1 MPKIPRIVSQERPTT
16 VPGMRVS
23 PESMTQETRAI
34 GQFAQTVAQVGG
46 AISQVGI
53 AFQNKLTDAEITSQ
67 YNLSKGKYKEELE
80 LLREKQVIDRKTD
93 WEDVKKDADEYKKGI
108 NVKTDAILKQPKA
121 RQAFDVFKKEY
132 DLSFDKES
140 FNRTNSNRVAA
151 VKAQTTSS
159 MKLAI
164 QLRDP
169 DMAREAMEGAIES
182 GAYDAKAGSS
192 NLELALIAIED
203 GIDEDNY
210 QDVWKVAREAPDKD
224 TADTIIRGAELS
236 AEQEKSLLSTSN
248 SHFLG
253 LEAKAAKE
261 EEEAKETDRA
271 SLWDKE
277 KEGTLTYGDIEAT
290 GLEQGEK
297 RREADRL
304 DRRNKA
310 LADGK
315 VDPYTVQNDAIYG
328 NMSELVS
335 LHPEATSD
343 RKIWDL
349 HGEGLS
355 TDNCKLLVK
364 EWKSKTED
372 PVKAQA
378 AKRAHSSLKSMKSA
392 GIFGEDEEAEITWGK
407 KANALDNYL
416 SDNPDASNEDI
427 TTYLEGLVSEE
438 KSNYFGEILDA
449 YWNQLTFGLVGGIN
463 EVFPKKTTE
472 YEKTATNPET
482 GDKMGWDGEK
492 WQKID

>member
-182 GAYDAKAGSS
+182 GAYDAKAGAS

-253 LEAKAAKE
+253 LEAKATKE
-261 EEEAKETDRA
+261 LEDKKESDRSNLLPKLRDGSLVPADIYTSDLEER
-271 SLWDKE
+271 E
-277 KEGTLTYGDIEAT
+277 KLQWFGWMDS
-290 GLEQGEK
+290 K
-297 RREADRL
+297 
-304 DRRNKA
+304 NKA
-310 LADGK
+310 VAAGK
-315 VDPYTVQNDAIYG
+315 VDPLTQTNDAVYG
-328 NMSELVS
+328 NMSERINLY
-335 LHPEATSD
+335 PETIKKAD
-343 RKIWDL
+343 IWAL
-349 HGEGLS
+349 HGKGLS
-355 TDNCKLLVK
+355 TSDCEKLTK
-364 EWKSKTED
+364 AHEGNEKDS
-372 PVKAQA
+372 VKAQA
-378 AKRAHSSLKSMKSA
+378 AKRAHASLKSLKGA
-392 GIFGEDEEAEITWGK
+392 GIFGEDEEAELTWGK

-416 SDNPDASNEDI
+416 SNNPDASNEDI
-427 TTYLEGLVSEE
+427 TTYLDGLVSEE
-438 KSNYFGEILDA
+438 KSNYFGGILDA
-449 YWNQLTFGLVGGIN
+449 YWRNLTFGLVGGIN
-463 EVFPKKTTE
+463 KIFPAKGE
-472 YEKTATNPET
+472 YEKTATNPKT

-492 WQKID
+492 WQTID